1 MDVPQVFEREIELDG
16 STADGR
22 VSAET
27 NECEIRCRTQKSAFS
42 VERKKN

>member
-1 MDVPQVFEREIELDG
+1 MDVPRVFEREIELDG
-16 STADGR
+16 LTVDGR

-27 NECEIRCRTQKSAFS
+27 NECEIRCRTQEPVLG